1 MSPLPIVL
9 ACGPY
14 DRTRALADG
23 RVTVAGA
30 DLRYI
35 CLDPEEIFFRMV
47 TFGEFDV
54 SEMSLATYLVTRD
67 QAAQAGVPAPFM
79 AIPVFPS
86 RMFRHASVYVNHDRL
101 PAPGGDAGAPAAAA
115 LALNGATVGHGAY
128 VVPVAFPCLPARRFP

>member
-30 DLRYI
+30 DPRYI

-47 TFGEFDV
+47 TFGYRSRCLSSARST
-54 SEMSLATYLVTRD
+54 SER
-67 QAAQAGVPAPFM
+67 
-79 AIPVFPS
+79 
-86 RMFRHASVYVNHDRL
+86 
-101 PAPGGDAGAPAAAA
+101 
-115 LALNGATVGHGAY
+115 
-128 VVPVAFPCLPARRFP
+128 